1 VVSRIQFNDYDSVI
15 NSNTNAVEKVNAPKT
30 FERLEEISTSAMRKK
45 MEEDEDDDS
54 DKIRITDDD
63 IKLDDL
69 GIFDFDNTGSDNKSP
84 VVQDIN
90 FQLDIDEL
98 PPTNLIKFSNMCKNY
113 KIVVYYVYTQS
124 QSIPYRIRI
133 HYLC

>member
-1 VVSRIQFNDYDSVI
+1 
-15 NSNTNAVEKVNAPKT
+15 
-30 FERLEEISTSAMRKK
+30 

-98 PPTNLIKFSNMCKNY
+98 PAY
-113 KIVVYYVYTQS
+113 
-124 QSIPYRIRI
+124 
-133 HYLC
+133 

>member
-1 VVSRIQFNDYDSVI
+1 
-15 NSNTNAVEKVNAPKT
+15 
-30 FERLEEISTSAMRKK
+30 

-69 GIFDFDNTGSDNKSP
+69 GIFDFDNTGRQQSP

-98 PPTNLIKFSNMCKNY
+98 PAY
-113 KIVVYYVYTQS
+113 
-124 QSIPYRIRI
+124 
-133 HYLC
+133 

>member
-30 FERLEEISTSAMRKK
+30 FERLEEISTASAMRK

-69 GIFDFDNTGSDNKSP
+69 GIFDFDNTGRQQSP

-98 PPTNLIKFSNMCKNY
+98 PAY
-113 KIVVYYVYTQS
+113 
-124 QSIPYRIRI
+124 
-133 HYLC
+133 

>member
-1 VVSRIQFNDYDSVI
+1 MFFSCAAYL
-15 NSNTNAVEKVNAPKT
+15 K
-30 FERLEEISTSAMRKK
+30 RLSDWKRHASAMRKK

-98 PPTNLIKFSNMCKNY
+98 PA
-113 KIVVYYVYTQS
+113 
-124 QSIPYRIRI
+124 
-133 HYLC
+133 